1 MNRPHRSLGNLT
13 SRELHLRA
21 LQYRRMAATARGEST
36 ASALDRLAIRY
47 AHLAARREIEELN
60 ANDEACTQ
68 DQRELDKLIASV
80 KQIALNEPNPV
91 KTLANF
97 IRTIAEGS
105 ADPYIVV
112 GVLLEGAVHLLA
124 TGIPRERQSDTAA
137 AMLLLLSDRLRAN
150 GLPEGT

>member
-1 MNRPHRSLGNLT
+1 
-13 SRELHLRA
+13 
-21 LQYRRMAATARGEST
+21 
-36 ASALDRLAIRY
+36 
-47 AHLAARREIEELN
+47 LN

-137 AMLLLLSDRLRAN
+137 AMLLLLSDSLRAN